1 MKFCFERLFTPNG
14 FRSIFCNI
22 ILFTPFSDEVFD
34 VCFKW
39 SLHFEFFSKSFWIL
53 NFLVKNKIF
62 NSVLAYFTVILRHLD
77 YFPLISTHVSSFFQR
92 IKPPFF
98 LLEIIFPGHHSF
110 NFFFI
115 TYTRDMKG
123 FESKDQEY
131 PKKVILLTV
140 FHCGSC
146 YCGDPVSIS
155 KHFSFCQLSIKYYFT
170 KKLKICARNLSKSHK
185 CCHLNNANIR
195 IADTIFRQPS
205 ILFRCF
211 HA

>member
-1 MKFCFERLFTPNG
+1 MF
-14 FRSIFCNI
+14 
-22 ILFTPFSDEVFD
+22 
-34 VCFKW
+34 
-39 SLHFEFFSKSFWIL
+39 
-53 NFLVKNKIF
+53 
-62 NSVLAYFTVILRHLD
+62 
-77 YFPLISTHVSSFFQR
+77 FPLISTHASSFFQR

-131 PKKVILLTV
+131 PKKSNTAYSLSLWIMLLR
-140 FHCGSC
+140 GA
-146 YCGDPVSIS
+146 PISIS